1 MQPGDVLAKTEK
13 GLQEIQH
20 RGAALTAAARR
31 VLILV
36 DGQRSVAE
44 LTHEL
49 AHHADVA
56 ALLDQLQA
64 LGLVRPIGKPG
75 AVAAVGP
82 SEVAANSQ
90 HEALAQMAETLLGNA
105 RGAKV
110 LAKLR
115 SAPDT
120 QADLIAAID
129 TCARL
134 IRLTID
140 ERLADNF
147 KSQATLILRRSA

>member
-1 MQPGDVLAKTEK
+1 MQPGVVLAKTEK
-13 GLQEIQH
+13 GLHEIEH

-36 DGQRSVAE
+36 DGQRSVSD
-44 LTHEL
+44 LMHEL

-56 ALLDQLQA
+56 ALLDQLQQ
-64 LGLVRPIGKPG
+64 LGLVHTIGKPD
-75 AVAAVGP
+75 AAAI
-82 SEVAANSQ
+82 SANAADSRREV
-90 HEALAQMAETLLGNA
+90 LAQMAETLLGNA

-115 SAPDT
+115 SAPDA
-120 QADLIAAID
+120 QAELSAAVD
-129 TCARL
+129 ACVRL

-140 ERLADNF
+140 ERLADDF
-147 KSQATLILRRSA
+147 KSQAALILRRTA

>member
-1 MQPGDVLAKTEK
+1 MQPGVVLAKTEK
-13 GLQEIQH
+13 GLHEIEH

-36 DGQRSVAE
+36 DGQRSVSD
-44 LTHEL
+44 LMHEL

-56 ALLDQLQA
+56 ALLDQLQL
-64 LGLVRPIGKPG
+64 LGLVHPIGKPD
-75 AVAAVGP
+75 AAGISV
-82 SEVAANSQ
+82 SAADSRRD
-90 HEALAQMAETLLGNA
+90 ALVQMAETLVGNG

-115 SAPDT
+115 SAPDA
-120 QADLIAAID
+120 QSDLSAAADA
-129 TCARL
+129 CVRL

-140 ERLADNF
+140 ERLADDF
-147 KSQATLILRRSA
+147 KSQAALILRRSS

>member
-36 DGQRSVAE
+36 DGQRSVAD
-44 LTHEL
+44 LVHEL

-56 ALLDQLQA
+56 VLLDQLQV
-64 LGLVRPIGKPG
+64 LGLVRPIGNPG
-75 AVAAVGP
+75 AAVPAVPTENAAD
-82 SEVAANSQ
+82 SQ
-90 HEALAQMAETLLGNA
+90 REALAQMAETLLGNA

-115 SAPDT
+115 SAPDA
-120 QADLIAAID
+120 QPDLSAAVD
-129 TCARL
+129 ACVRL

-147 KSQATLILRRSA
+147 KSQAALILRRNA

>member
-1 MQPGDVLAKTEK
+1 MQPGVVLAKTEK
-13 GLQEIQH
+13 GLHEIEH

-36 DGQRSVAE
+36 DGQRSVSD
-44 LTHEL
+44 LMHEL

-56 ALLDQLQA
+56 ALLDQLQL
-64 LGLVRPIGKPG
+64 LGLVHPIGKPD
-75 AVAAVGP
+75 AAAAAP
-82 SEVAANSQ
+82 SEIAADSRRD
-90 HEALAQMAETLLGNA
+90 ALVQMAETLLGNG

-115 SAPDT
+115 SAPDA
-120 QADLIAAID
+120 QSDLSAAADA
-129 TCARL
+129 CVRL

-140 ERLADNF
+140 ERLADDF
-147 KSQATLILRRSA
+147 KSQAALILRRSS